1 MVGPSDFSHYNVYRS
16 DSYDGPYILLTSSET
31 TAFDDDTAVPGNTYF
46 YQITSVTVGGD
57 ESDPSDP
64 ISITYQSSDTVVNI
78 GSIGPQNVIVV
89 YRDADSES
97 EEAAN
102 RYKSMHNLSDE
113 QLVPIPCSSREIVD
127 SYSEFQTE
135 VENPIIE
142 AISSSSSD
150 LLGRVIYAIVLMPK
164 VPGGFDDGEDV
175 ISSTSRLSR
184 MFFTFDSSE
193 KYLDNPLYDRKV
205 FKRFDSSD
213 ADFSYIV
220 TRIDSPLAA
229 ITNTWFDNIEL
240 ANSQLLIN
248 GEFFFDAYSAYQGD
262 QAIDYE
268 SDLLDFRN
276 SLFED
281 IGLTINETVRVDPY
295 RDALISKVQN
305 DSFFWGWGAD
315 RGSLSFFDSSAN
327 IRAFFYN
334 ADFDGANS
342 IRDIDSRAWPVLAIR
357 QGYIATAGS
366 MSDPGIENFIRPEPF
381 FNALFRGAT
390 MGEAFMF
397 SQPKLNTPIS
407 CFGDP
412 LSRFVFPLT
421 FDDRELVPQDQAWS
435 NINECFA
442 KSCINIFRKNTIL
455 KEARDLIVSGDDP
468 DVTLDLAKVFN
479 RLGKIFEEPDWKND
493 YVNLANAMFNLAVIR
508 NQTNYGSFYPRI
520 NDYLERTNTTIPEIT
535 VDAIINDEVKN
546 TISEDFLYEEGTW
559 EFTFEL
565 EHEQGA
571 FAFYHFEL
579 DVATDQDFDDIIFSF
594 DTFND
599 DTNWF
604 FERSK
609 NNFEQM
615 NSNGVTSN
623 FAGLN
628 IKYESRDGEELDR
641 GRYYYFR
648 VRQKDQLTDFPYRT
662 FREVIYR

>member
-1 MVGPSDFSHYNVYRS
+1 MAGPSDFSHYNVYRS
-16 DSYDGPYILLTSSET
+16 DSFDGPYVFLSISET
-31 TAFDDDTAVPGNTYF
+31 TAFNDTTAVPGNTYF
-46 YQITSVTVGGD
+46 YQITSVSVGGS

-78 GSIGPQNVIVV
+78 GAIGPQNVIVI

-97 EEAAN
+97 EDAAN
-102 RYKSMHNLSDE
+102 RYKSMHNLSDD
-113 QLVPIPCSSREIVD
+113 QLVPIPCSSREILD

-142 AISSSSSD
+142 AMTSSSSV
-150 LLGRVIYAIVLMPK
+150 LLDRTIYAIVLMPK

-175 ISSTSRLSR
+175 IASTSRLAR
-184 MFFTFDSSE
+184 MFFTFDLNE
-193 KYLDNPLYDRKV
+193 KYLDNPLYDRRV
-205 FKRFDSSD
+205 FKRFDSAD
-213 ADFSYIV
+213 ADFSFIV
-220 TRIDSPLAA
+220 TRIDSPLAS

-248 GEFFFDAYSAYQGD
+248 GDFFFDAYSAYQGS
-262 QAIDYE
+262 QAIAYE
-268 SDLLDFRN
+268 SELLDFRN
-276 SLFED
+276 
-281 IGLTINETVRVDPY
+281 GLLNDVGLNIKETVRVDPY

-315 RGSLSFFDSSAN
+315 RGSLSFFESSAN
-327 IRAFFYN
+327 IRGFFYN

-366 MSDPGIENFIRPEPF
+366 MSDPGVESFLRPEPF

-421 FDDRELVPQDQAWS
+421 FDDRELIPQDQAWS

-442 KSCINIFRKNTIL
+442 KSCINIFRKNIIL
-455 KEARDLIVSGDDP
+455 KQARDLIVSGDDP
-468 DVTLDLAKVFN
+468 DVTLELAVVFN
-479 RLGKIFEEPDWKND
+479 RIGKIFEEPDWKND

-508 NQTNYGSFYPRI
+508 NQTNYASFYPRI
-520 NDYLERTNTTIPEIT
+520 NDYLEETNIIIPEIT
-535 VDAIINDEVKN
+535 VDAILNENVKE

-559 EFTFEL
+559 EFTFDL
-565 EHEQGA
+565 EHEQGT

-579 DVATDQDFDDIIFSF
+579 DVSADVNFSEIIYSF
-594 DTFND
+594 DSFND
-599 DTNWF
+599 ITNWF
-604 FERSK
+604 FEKSE
-609 NNFEQM
+609 NDFQPM
-615 NSNGVTSN
+615 DFNGVTSN
-623 FAGLN
+623 FAGLR
-628 IKYESRDGEELDR
+628 IRYESRDGEQLDR
-641 GRYYYFR
+641 GKYYYFR
-648 VRQKDQLTDFPYRT
+648 LRQKDQLTTFPYRI